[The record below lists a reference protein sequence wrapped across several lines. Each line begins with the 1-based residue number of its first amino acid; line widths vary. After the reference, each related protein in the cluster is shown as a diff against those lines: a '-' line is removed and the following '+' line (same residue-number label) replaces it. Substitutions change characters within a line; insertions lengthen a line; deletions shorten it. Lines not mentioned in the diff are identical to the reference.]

1 MPSTTRIAGIAAGA
15 ALALG
20 LGFAAAPGYGQ
31 DYPNK
36 PVRIVIPTAPGGM
49 ADILGRSFGNKL
61 TEKTKQPAVVE
72 NRTGA
77 GGILAAELVAKAP
90 ADGYTLYVGFH
101 ATNSILPTLDPK
113 LPYNAATDFA
123 PVIHIANLPN
133 VLVVHPKVEA
143 KTVRELVQLAKD
155 KPGTLSFA
163 SQGIGSSGHIAG
175 EQFRLLTAAD
185 IVHVPYKGAAPALQD
200 LIGGHVPMMFD
211 IVPFALQHIREGN
224 VRGLAVVSQA
234 RLAVLPDVPTMAEA
248 GFPEVQGGA
257 WFALFAPAKTP
268 PAIVAWLNK
277 EAKEAFSAADVR
289 QRLEPRGVVFVLGT
303 PEALGAHVVADTERW
318 AKVIKTAGIKLE

>member
-1 MPSTTRIAGIAAGA
+1 MKGILAAAGV
-15 ALALG
+15 ALIM
-20 LGFAAAPGYGQ
+20 AAPGYAQ

-36 PVRIVIPTAPGGM
+36 PVRIMVPTAPGGM
-49 ADILGRSFGNKL
+49 ADILGRTFGQKL
-61 TEKTKQPAVVE
+61 TEQTKQPAVVE

-77 GGILAAELVAKAP
+77 GGILAADFVAKAP
-90 ADGYTLYVGFH
+90 PDGYTLYVGFH

-113 LPYNAATDFA
+113 LPYDAAKDFA
-123 PVIHIANLPN
+123 PVIHIASLPN
-133 VLVVHPKVEA
+133 VLVVNPKVDA
-143 KTVRELVQLAKD
+143 KSVRELVQLAKS

-175 EQFRLLTAAD
+175 EQFRLLTGTD

-224 VRGLAVVSQA
+224 VRGLAVATQQ
-234 RLAVLPDVPTMAEA
+234 RLAVLPDLPTMAEA

-268 PAIVAWLNK
+268 PAIVNWLNAA
-277 EAKEAFSAADVR
+277 AKEAFSAADVR
-289 QRLEPRGVVFVLGT
+289 QRLEPRGVVLVLGT
-303 PEALGAHVVADTERW
+303 PEQLGAHVAADTERW